1 MAVLLDTN
9 NDGTPESGVLNGST
23 ALENIFW
30 NGSVR
35 GDIGP
40 DVASILEETR
50 IAMLCVAHLLTDD
63 NGGESPVVQERIVW
77 SCSPSNEGNYSDA
90 MTGVARLVENIFN
103 LTQLQASSAAT
114 AGK

>member
-1 MAVLLDTN
+1 M
-9 NDGTPESGVLNGST
+9 
-23 ALENIFW
+23 
-30 NGSVR
+30 
-35 GDIGP
+35 
-40 DVASILEETR
+40 ASILEETR

-63 NGGESPVVQERIVW
+63 NDGESPVVQERTVW

-114 AGK
+114 AAGGKVIAMRVHSPTHRCFGT

>member
-1 MAVLLDTN
+1 MYNIPLNLSNAMAVLLDTN
-9 NDGTPESGVLNGST
+9 NNGTPRSGVLNGST
-23 ALENIFW
+23 ALENIFR

-63 NGGESPVVQERIVW
+63 NGRESPVVPVLIR
-77 SCSPSNEGNYSDA
+77 SKP
-90 MTGVARLVENIFN
+90 T
-103 LTQLQASSAAT
+103 
-114 AGK
+114 